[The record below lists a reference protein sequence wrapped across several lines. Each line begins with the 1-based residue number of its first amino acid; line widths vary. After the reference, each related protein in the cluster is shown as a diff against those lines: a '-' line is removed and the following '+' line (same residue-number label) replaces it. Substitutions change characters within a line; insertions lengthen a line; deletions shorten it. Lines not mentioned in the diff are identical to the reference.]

1 MLTDDGHNMSEKHS
15 ACLLLSYI
23 WKGKVAGGG
32 TERKAGGIR
41 LQWSFGMVLGGGGGI
56 ASLSNEQSR
65 NIQIDKI

>member
-1 MLTDDGHNMSEKHS
+1 M
-15 ACLLLSYI
+15 
-23 WKGKVAGGG
+23 AGGG

-41 LQWSFGMVLGGGGGI
+41 LQSFGMVLGGGGGI

>member
-1 MLTDDGHNMSEKHS
+1 M
-15 ACLLLSYI
+15 
-23 WKGKVAGGG
+23 AGGG